1 MLIEGTGSGSYF
13 IELRKHFL
21 IFYADPGSGIDI
33 SDPGWKKVVSG
44 INIPD
49 PQHRIDPGRG

>member
-49 PQHRIDPGRG
+49 PQHRYHE